1 MKKLIA
7 LALSMLMILLSACGG
22 AAEPSASPDGGTPA
36 ADTPA
41 SEDGGDTPAQD
52 APKIKLGIIIWGT
65 TDALG
70 RNSTM
75 MVQKMVEQVGG
86 EVVIDTSYT
95 SPETQIQSAENLIA
109 SGCNGILI
117 VNSSD
122 TMLPKLAQVC
132 EENEV
137 YWGLQWRRVVS
148 PEIKEQLDQCKYF
161 VGNTCEAEVE
171 IATRLAQD
179 LADAG
184 VKELAVISSAVGD
197 TTHDMRNEGIDAVC
211 AATDM
216 ERVTEYR
223 GSRNTAVEV
232 MEAVEKFITG
242 YPNLDAIFLTGG
254 TNTQLEGALAA
265 LDKHN
270 KRGEIK
276 IAVVDF
282 IDADQMKEYLDDGT
296 LFAIAGG
303 HYVDPLFTTSMIVNA
318 IEGNPL
324 SDTNEQIDL
333 KFIDFKSY
341 DDAINYYQYVENDA
355 EGIYAYTEQEL
366 ANMIVSI
373 NPDFTLADL
382 RAIADAYSVDDVM
395 QRHGNG

>member
-1 MKKLIA
+1 MKKFLS
-7 LALSMLMILLSACGG
+7 LAMVCMLVVGILAGCNSGNGSSTQSTNTGATTTGG
-22 AAEPSASPDGGTPA
+22 
-36 ADTPA
+36 
-41 SEDGGDTPAQD
+41 
-52 APKIKLGIIIWGT
+52 KIKLGVIIWGT

-70 RNSTM
+70 RNSVM
-75 MVQKMVEQVGG
+75 MVEKLVQQVGG
-86 EVVIDTSYT
+86 EIVIDSSYT

-109 SGCNGILI
+109 GGCNGILV

-122 TMLPKLAQVC
+122 TMLPKLGQIC

-148 PEIKEQLDQCKYF
+148 DEIKAQLDQYEYF
-161 VGNTCEAEVE
+161 VGNTCEDEVE
-171 IATRLAQD
+171 IATRLATN

-211 AATDM
+211 AVTDM
-216 ERVTEYR
+216 QRVTEFR
-223 GSRNTAVEV
+223 GSTLKASDV

-276 IAVVDF
+276 IAVIDF
-282 IDADQMKEYLDDGT
+282 IDADEMKEYLDDGT
-296 LFAIAGG
+296 LFSIAGG
-303 HYVDPLFTTSMIVNA
+303 HYVDPVFTAAMIVNA
-318 IEGNPL
+318 IEGNRL

-341 DDAINYYQYVENDA
+341 DDAINYYQYVENDTDS
-355 EGIYAYTEQEL
+355 IYAYTEEEL
-366 ANMIVSI
+366 GQMIKSI
-373 NPDFTLADL
+373 NPDLTMDSL
-382 RAIADAYSVDDVM
+382 RAMADAYSVEDVM
-395 QRHGNG
+395 ERHGNT